1 MDGAR
6 STSWKNFIKV
16 YCLLLQMN
24 TFGPKSF
31 DLHAWVKKCQISL
44 SEKLLKWHFL
54 TQFQPAVYDV
64 VEGADRSCIKSCDY
78 KICSIRKIEI
88 GDLKTELNSAIDIEG
103 THFKLTYNSRIKN
116 NITRYIRIKVLGD
129 GDDKTKAY

>member
-1 MDGAR
+1 MIDLAFNEP
-6 STSWKNFIKV
+6 KNILV
-16 YCLLLQMN
+16 SIPH
-24 TFGPKSF
+24 TFQSRPSRF
-31 DLHAWVKKCQISL
+31 FS
-44 SEKLLKWHFL
+44 
-54 TQFQPAVYDV
+54 TQFQPAVYDG

-116 NITRYIRIKVLGD
+116 NVTRYIRIKVLGD
-129 GDDKTKAY
+129 GDDKTKAH

>member
-1 MDGAR
+1 MSAFHLLGLQGPQQ
-6 STSWKNFIKV
+6 TPPKKFI
-16 YCLLLQMN
+16 
-24 TFGPKSF
+24 
-31 DLHAWVKKCQISL
+31 
-44 SEKLLKWHFL
+44 L
-54 TQFQPAVYDV
+54 TQFQPAVYDG

-103 THFKLTYNSRIKN
+103 THFKMTYNSRIKN
-116 NITRYIRIKVLGD
+116 NVTRYIRIKVLGD